1 MSHADGPDGGLWEV
15 GGCGD
20 GGGGGEVD
28 EYQFLRSPG
37 FCSGRLSPI

>member
-1 MSHADGPDGGLWEV
+1 MSHADGPDGGLGEV
-15 GGCGD
+15 GVCGD
-20 GGGGGEVD
+20 GGGGEVD